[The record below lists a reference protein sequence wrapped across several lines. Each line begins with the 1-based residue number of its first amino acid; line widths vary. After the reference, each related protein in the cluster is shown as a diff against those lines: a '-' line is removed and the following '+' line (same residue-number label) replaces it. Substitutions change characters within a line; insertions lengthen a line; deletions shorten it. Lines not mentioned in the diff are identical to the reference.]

1 MFMQVSSLADYK
13 YTESEIYYS
22 ECSASIIILY
32 VKDTYLE
39 R

>member
-13 YTESEIYYS
+13 YAETVIYYS

-32 VKDTYLE
+32 IKDT
-39 R
+39 